1 MDESSQAS
9 LHGKPYHGMQSRG
22 QITFIA
28 GVSQAADGTIVVS
41 YCSNRCVCDQTEITG
56 KETAELSRINRRVQ
70 ERETP
75 IGSSTMEKDQGTWA
89 AVVAGSRE
97 ENLLFA
103 TEVSP
108 TWERRRDE
116 IPSLQ
121 DRRLG

>member
-1 MDESSQAS
+1 
-9 LHGKPYHGMQSRG
+9 
-22 QITFIA
+22 
-28 GVSQAADGTIVVS
+28 
-41 YCSNRCVCDQTEITG
+41 
-56 KETAELSRINRRVQ
+56 
-70 ERETP
+70 
-75 IGSSTMEKDQGTWA
+75 MEKDQGTWA